1 MSAVSGLLKTAQ
13 KFTID
18 NAPAI
23 LAGTAVAGTVGT
35 AIAVGK
41 ATFQAADDIRTAELV
56 KGDPIS
62 GIYTMPTKERVQLVW
77 KRYIPAVGIA
87 ATTIVCIVSGATV
100 AGRRNAAL
108 IAAYSVSETMFSE
121 YKDKVV
127 EQFGENKE
135 QKVRDA
141 VAQDHIDQNPWTN
154 REVIFAGSGEVPCY
168 EAITGRWFHNNAENI
183 RQAQNKINLQII
195 NGEYVSL
202 NAYFD
207 EIGLEPTAM
216 GEDMGWNAATP
227 LEIQYS
233 SILDDKQVPALHLG
247 YRRLP
252 VPNFDSNH

>member
-1 MSAVSGLLKTAQ
+1 MNAVTGLLKTAQ

-41 ATFQAADDIRTAELV
+41 ASFQASDDIRREELR
-56 KGDPIS
+56 KGDPVY
-62 GIYTMPTKERVQLVW
+62 GPYEHTTKEKFQLVW
-77 KRYIPAVGIA
+77 KHYIPAAGIA
-87 ATTIVCIVSGATV
+87 ATTIVCIISGATV

-121 YKDKVV
+121 YKDKVL

-141 VAQDHIDQNPWTN
+141 VAQDHIDQNPWVN
-154 REVIFAGSGEVPCY
+154 REVVFAGSGEVPCY
-168 EAITGRWFHNNAENI
+168 EAITGRWFHNKAENI

-202 NAYFD
+202 NEYFD

-216 GEDMGWNAATP
+216 GEDVGWNSATP
-227 LEIQYS
+227 LEIQFS

-252 VPNFDSNH
+252 VPNYDSNH